1 MEMRKLLLDSGILS
15 QYLSK
20 RSPTFSRLLELVEK
34 GDRLGTC
41 TPVLAEFYY
50 GLEMSQSRERNVQIL
65 ERSLTTLR
73 IWSFDSESAKNYG
86 RIASH
91 LKSIGRPMQSI
102 DIMMAAI
109 SLAVGKCTI
118 ITTDSD
124 LESVPGITVE
134 KWTV

>member
-1 MEMRKLLLDSGILS
+1 MEMRKLLLDSGILR
-15 QYLSK
+15 QYVSK

-65 ERSLTTLR
+65 ARSLATLR
-73 IWSFDSESAKNYG
+73 IWSFESDSAKNYG
-86 RIASH
+86 QIASH
-91 LKSIGRPMQSI
+91 LRRIGRPMQSI
-102 DIMMAAI
+102 DIMMAAV
-109 SLAVGKCTI
+109 SQSVGNCTI

-124 LESVPGITVE
+124 LESVPGSSVE
-134 KWTV
+134 KWTA